1 MDMHSVLLGEGE
13 GRKVKFTH
21 PLKAEIKK
29 EKRKLSNLLSVL
41 ALPTH
46 LAVGSLP
53 GGEGVS
59 QASQKVG
66 IMTMDLLMGM

>member
-1 MDMHSVLLGEGE
+1 MDMHSVLLGEGK
-13 GRKVKFTH
+13 GKKVMFTH
-21 PLKAEIKK
+21 PLNAEIKK

-53 GGEGVS
+53 GEKGCPRLRKRWES
-59 QASQKVG
+59 
-66 IMTMDLLMGM
+66 

>member
-1 MDMHSVLLGEGE
+1 MDVHSVLLGEGE

-21 PLKAEIKK
+21 PLNAEIKK

-66 IMTMDLLMGM
+66 IMTMDLLMGV

>member
-21 PLKAEIKK
+21 PLNAEIKK

-41 ALPTH
+41 VLPTH

-53 GGEGVS
+53 GG
-59 QASQKVG
+59 KVCPR
-66 IMTMDLLMGM
+66 LRKRWES